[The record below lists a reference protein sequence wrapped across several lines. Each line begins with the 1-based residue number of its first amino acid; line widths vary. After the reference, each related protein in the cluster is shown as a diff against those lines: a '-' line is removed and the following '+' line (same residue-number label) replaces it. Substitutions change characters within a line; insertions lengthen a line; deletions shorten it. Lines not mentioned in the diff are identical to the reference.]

1 MSAGAFL
8 FSSTMKQPVDESP
21 KNFSFAQTFA
31 ALKYRNYR
39 LWFAGQVVSL
49 FGTWM
54 QLTAQGFLIYQ
65 LTKSPAFLGFVGFA
79 NGVPS
84 LVFMLYA
91 GVVADRVSRRSLLLA
106 TQSAMMV
113 LAFILTALTF
123 LNIIT
128 PWHIIVLAF
137 LLGTANAFDAP
148 ARLAFVPQL
157 VPKERLTNAIAL
169 NAMMMN
175 TATTLGPAIAGIVY
189 ATMGPAWCFAFNGIS
204 FLAVIGALLMMNPLP
219 QQLQRTEGSTIAKL
233 KTGVSYVLHTP
244 TVRTIIL
251 MVGVTSLFGLSMGT
265 LIPAW
270 TVKILHGNA
279 AMNGLLQSARG
290 IGSFIGAFVIASFG
304 HLKFRGKMIT
314 FGSIFLP
321 IFVILFSLTTWLPLS
336 LIFLGCL
343 GMSSILVVNV
353 ANALVQSTVPETI
366 RGRVMS
372 VYSTVFFGSM
382 PIGALMFG
390 ALGERFGE
398 LHAILFSG
406 GCLTLI
412 ALGVWTFAP
421 TIRFLE

>member
-1 MSAGAFL
+1 
-8 FSSTMKQPVDESP
+8 MKQAVDKSP
-21 KNFSFAQTFA
+21 RNFSFAQTFA
-31 ALKYRNYR
+31 ALQYRNYR

-79 NGVPS
+79 SGAPS

-91 GVVADRVSRRSLLLA
+91 GVVADRVSRRSLLLV
-106 TQSAMMV
+106 TQSVMMV
-113 LAFILTALTF
+113 LALVLTTLTF

-137 LLGTANAFDAP
+137 LLGTTNAFDAP

-157 VPKERLTNAIAL
+157 VPKEHLTNAIAL

-189 ATMGPAWCFAFNGIS
+189 ATMGPAWCFAFNAIS
-204 FLAVIGALLMMNPLP
+204 FLAVIGALLLMNPLP
-219 QQLQRTEGSTIAKL
+219 QHLQHTEGSTFSKL
-233 KTGVSYVLHTP
+233 KTGISYVLHTP

-251 MVGVTSLFGLSMGT
+251 MVGVTSLFGMSMGT

-270 TVKILHGNA
+270 TVKVLHGDA

-321 IFVILFSLTTWLPLS
+321 IFSIFFALTTWLPLS
-336 LIFLGCL
+336 LVFLGCL
-343 GMSSILVVNV
+343 GMSSIFVANV
-353 ANALVQSTVPETI
+353 ANALVQSTVPEAI

-382 PIGALMFG
+382 PIGALMYG
-390 ALGERFGE
+390 SLAERFGE
-398 LHAILFSG
+398 VHAILFSG

-412 ALGVWTFAP
+412 ALSVWIFAP
-421 TIRFLE
+421 TIRSLE